1 MRPILFRKP
10 HYQQAQRTL
19 GRVIDAAI
27 PAFLVCSVLSITL
40 AQAAMLLALA
50 AWTLKLLLPA
60 ADRRLSFPLLLP
72 MAGFFLASALAA
84 LTAVDPYLSLKE
96 LRNVFQPAFFYLT
109 VNHLHEEEQATS
121 LTRLLIAVGTLASL
135 YGLSQTL
142 TRGADFRVPG
152 TMSIYMTFAGLL
164 MLIETVALAQV
175 LFHVHNRQW
184 LWLVPALFPL
194 TAALIMTHTRGAW
207 LGLVA
212 GFSLLLWLRKKSALL
227 VFPVIALAIFLTS
240 PLAIQNRMSSLLNP
254 SDVTFNERL
263 SMWHSGLQII
273 RDYPLTGVGMDGLK
287 RIYQAYKQPT
297 AVKERTSHL
306 HNNVLQI
313 AVERGLIGLA
323 FWLWFWVAYVRQVWG
338 IYTRLSPQDGRMK
351 AVVVGSFASV
361 AGFHVAGLF
370 EYTFGDSEVLMLIYF
385 LMALPF
391 LRHAHSVSN
400 PPQA

>member
-1 MRPILFRKP
+1 
-10 HYQQAQRTL
+10 
-19 GRVIDAAI
+19 
-27 PAFLVCSVLSITL
+27 VCSVVSITL
-40 AQAAMLLALA
+40 AQAAILLALA
-50 AWTLKLLLPA
+50 AWMLTLFLPA
-60 ADRRLSFPLLLP
+60 AERRLSFPLLLP
-72 MAGFFLASALAA
+72 MAGFFLASAVAA

-96 LRNVFQPAFFYLT
+96 LRNVFQPAFFYLI
-109 VNHLHEEEQATS
+109 VNHLQEEEQATS

-142 TRGADFRVPG
+142 TQGADFRVPG

-175 LFHVHNRQW
+175 LFHTPTRQW

-194 TAALIMTHTRGAW
+194 TGALIMTHTRGAW

-240 PLAIQNRMSSLLNP
+240 PLAVQNRMSSFLNP

-287 RIYQAYKQPT
+287 RIYPAYKQPT
-297 AVKERTSHL
+297 ALKERTSHL

-323 FWLWFWVAYVRQVWG
+323 FWLWLWVAYVRQVWR
-338 IYTRLSPQDGRMK
+338 IYARLSPQDGRMK
-351 AVVVGSFASV
+351 AVVLGSLASV
-361 AGFHVAGLF
+361 VGFHVAGLS
-370 EYTFGDSEVLMLIYF
+370 EYTFGDSEVLMLTYF

-391 LRHAHSVSN
+391 LRYR
-400 PPQA
+400 PER